1 MKSKKL
7 SALVWLRDDFRL
19 MDNPVLSVA
28 LRAHGNSILIL
39 LSIPEDI
46 SANAGK
52 LSAAGMRQLLSTGF
66 IHNRP
71 RMIAASFLTKHLRIA
86 WTQAKKFDPQGE
98 YASTFIPASG
108 DLFGGE
114 RGTIREPIIR
124 LDEEREK
131 TLSIYYLLRKGDH

>member
-46 SANAGK
+46 
-52 LSAAGMRQLLSTGF
+52 SAAGMRQLLSTGF